1 MFAETLKCK
10 TGKKIYSIPGMDEIN
25 LSDLNF
31 GDEQL
36 YNIGPAEFIS
46 YIKNAYCVI
55 TDSFHGTVFFYII

>member
-1 MFAETLKCK
+1 
-10 TGKKIYSIPGMDEIN
+10 MDEIN

-46 YIKNAYCVI
+46 YIKMLIV
-55 TDSFHGTVFFYII
+55 